1 MQDGRPLY
9 DLAVARKAER
19 MSTPNPRL
27 TRELVR
33 TACLAPSVNNTQP
46 WYFRL
51 PTDDCV
57 ELYADRDRQLRGID
71 PSGRDLV
78 LSCGAALHHLV
89 TAAGSFGLSAT
100 METPS
105 RAADPDLLAV
115 VRLGEG
121 EISDEGADVLAALE
135 NRKTDRRGAGAWPV
149 PTGRVQQLADD
160 ASAWGA
166 EVVVL
171 TDAAVTARAE
181 ELIEAARQ
189 AQLHDPVAAAE
200 QDAWVD
206 RSGAEG
212 VPIGIADPSD
222 HLEEHRPPSRYAP
235 RATAREEHEPH
246 EDVLVAVCTVDDDVP
261 AWLRAGQ
268 TMSALWLGATMA
280 GLGMTPASQVV
291 EVESTRRL
299 LQDDV
304 LQGLLRPQVVL
315 RVGWPAAVPGNPATG
330 HTPRR
335 SLEDVIRT

>member
-1 MQDGRPLY
+1 
-9 DLAVARKAER
+9 

-33 TACLAPSVNNTQP
+33 TACLAPSVNNSQP

-51 PTDDCV
+51 PADDRI
-57 ELYADRDRQLRGID
+57 ELYADRDRRLPGID

-89 TAAGSFGLSAT
+89 AAAGAFGLTAT
-100 METPS
+100 VETPS
-105 RAADPDLLAV
+105 RSDVPDLLAV
-115 VRLGEG
+115 VGLGEG
-121 EISDEGADVLAALE
+121 EITDEGADILAALE

-149 PTGRVQQLADD
+149 PVGRVRQLADD

-171 TDAAVTARAE
+171 TEPGALARAE
-181 ELIEAARQ
+181 VLIESARQ
-189 AQLHDPVAAAE
+189 AQLADPVTAAE

-212 VPIGIADPSD
+212 VPIGIADPTD
-222 HLEEHRPPSRYAP
+222 HLEQNRPPSRYAP
-235 RATAREEHEPH
+235 RATARDGREPH
-246 EDVLVAVCTVDDDVP
+246 EDLLVAVCTVDDDEG

-291 EVESTRRL
+291 EVDSTRRL

-304 LQGLLRPQVVL
+304 LKGLLRPQVVL
-315 RVGWPAAVPGNPATG
+315 RVGWPAAVPGSPATG